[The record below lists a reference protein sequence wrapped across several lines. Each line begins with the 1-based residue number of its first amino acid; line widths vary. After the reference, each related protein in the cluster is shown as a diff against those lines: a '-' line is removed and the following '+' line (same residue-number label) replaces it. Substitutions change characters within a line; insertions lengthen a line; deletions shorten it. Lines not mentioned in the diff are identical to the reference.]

1 MTDLPG
7 SPRRDE
13 GLYGTDP
20 TAAPVVTSTGA
31 TTNQPYSTDYSDT
44 SGQSKTD
51 VAKQEAG
58 AVKDTAVSAGKDV
71 AATAKSEAANVAQEA
86 KTQAKGL
93 LGGVT
98 TELKS
103 QASSQQQK
111 VASTVH
117 SLAKELGSMAS
128 NSSES
133 GPLTDLA
140 QQGSRRIGEI
150 GHWIENREPSDLLQ
164 EVKSFARRRP
174 LAFLG
179 ISFGL
184 GLLAGR
190 ITRGAVAANT
200 ELDSPDGARRSAPE
214 LTSQRT
220 DYTDYSA
227 PATPV
232 TTPVEPVYY
241 DSGTAGDLGTT
252 TQDPYTQGT
261 YTQGPGY
268 DDVTTRPDF
277 TR

>member
-13 GLYGTDP
+13 GLYGTDA

-31 TTNQPYSTDYSDT
+31 TTNQPYSTDVSGT
-44 SGQSKTD
+44 SGRSKTD
-51 VAKQEAG
+51 VAKDEAG

-86 KTQAKGL
+86 KTQAAGL

-98 TELKS
+98 SELKS
-103 QASSQQQK
+103 QASTQQQK

-117 SLAKELGSMAS
+117 SLSKELGSMAS
-128 NSSES
+128 NSTES

-140 QQGSRRIGEI
+140 QQGSQRVGEI
-150 GHWIENREPSDLLQ
+150 AHWLENREPSDLLE

-174 LAFLG
+174 VAFLG

-200 ELDSPDGARRSAPE
+200 ELDSPNGGRSTPE

-220 DYTDYSA
+220 SYADYST
-227 PATPV
+227 PAAPV

-252 TQDPYTQGT
+252 TQDPYSQTP

-268 DDVTTRPDF
+268 DDVTTRSDF